1 MKFFTPIP
9 SFNLPSS
16 LAAWC
21 TLDHQEMEVSRRIEE
36 LGWSFPLK
44 IPERA
49 DDILFVQLCFC
60 LLYGD
65 RKLKALRGTGDN
77 F

>member
-1 MKFFTPIP
+1 
-9 SFNLPSS
+9 
-16 LAAWC
+16 
-21 TLDHQEMEVSRRIEE
+21 MEVSRRIEE